1 VAAPA
6 VGLDARATISPLPQ
20 QEAELLGTLAL
31 IILFTA
37 LGGLLSVTFAGVF
50 LLIPEGPRARFLPH
64 LVSFATGAL
73 LGAALLALVPEALE
87 RAGMDGAHGI
97 GVALVAGIVMFFIL
111 EKLVL
116 WRHSHS
122 GEYAD
127 HGAHHA
133 HHEHREQASA
143 VLVIIGDSIHNALDG
158 VIIGAAFLTDVR
170 LGIVTAVAVMA
181 HEIPQEV
188 GDFAVLLHSGM
199 GRGRALLLN
208 LLSSLTSVIGGVVAY
223 FALGSA
229 IQVLPYAIAVAAAC
243 FIYVAVADLIPGLHR
258 RVKVRESIAQVV
270 LISLGI
276 VVIAIVEQ
284 HAH

>member
-1 VAAPA
+1 M
-6 VGLDARATISPLPQ
+6 S
-20 QEAELLGTLAL
+20 TLAL

-37 LGGLLSVTFAGVF
+37 LGGLLSVMLAGVF
-50 LLIPEGPRARFLPH
+50 LLVPDGPRSRVLPH
-64 LVSFATGAL
+64 LVSFATGTL
-73 LGAALLALVPEALE
+73 LGAALLALV
-87 RAGMDGAHGI
+87 G
-97 GVALVAGIVMFFIL
+97 GIVLFFVL

-133 HHEHREQASA
+133 HHDHREQASA

-158 VIIGAAFLTDVR
+158 VIIGAAFLTDPK
-170 LGIVTAVAVMA
+170 LGIVTAVAVMT
-181 HEIPQEV
+181 HEIPQEI

-199 GRGRALLLN
+199 SRGRALLLN

-223 FALGSA
+223 LGLGNA
-229 IQVLPYAIAVAAAC
+229 TGVVPYAVAVAAAS

-258 RVKVRESIAQVV
+258 RVSLRESITQVI

-276 VVIAIVEQ
+276 AVIAIVER

>member
-1 VAAPA
+1 
-6 VGLDARATISPLPQ
+6 LT
-20 QEAELLGTLAL
+20 TLAL
-31 IILFTA
+31 IIVFTA
-37 LGGLLSVTFAGVF
+37 LGGILSVICAGIF
-50 LLIPEGPRARFLPH
+50 LLVPNGPRGRLLPH

-87 RAGMDGAHGI
+87 SVGPNGARGI
-97 GVALVAGIVMFFIL
+97 GIALTAGIVLFFVL

-127 HGAHHA
+127 HGAHHD

-158 VIIGAAFLTDVR
+158 VIIGAAFLTDIR
-170 LGIVTAVAVMA
+170 LGIVTALAVMA
-181 HEIPQEV
+181 HEIPQEI

-199 GRGRALLLN
+199 SRGRALLFN
-208 LLSSLTSVIGGVVAY
+208 LISSLTSVIGGLVAY
-223 FALGSA
+223 FTLGSA
-229 IQVLPYAIAVAAAC
+229 LRILPYAVAVAAAS
-243 FIYVAVADLIPGLHR
+243 FIYVSMADLIPGLHR
-258 RVKVRESIAQVV
+258 RISARESVAQVV

-276 VVIAIVEQ
+276 AVIATVEGY
-284 HAH
+284 AHHH

>member
-1 VAAPA
+1 
-6 VGLDARATISPLPQ
+6 LSTFY
-20 QEAELLGTLAL
+20 L
-31 IILFTA
+31 ILLFTA
-37 LGGLLSVTFAGVF
+37 LGGVLSVICAGIF
-50 LLIPEGPRARFLPH
+50 LLIPDGPRARVLPH

-73 LGAALLALVPEALE
+73 LGASLLALVPEALE
-87 RAGMDGAHGI
+87 GAGPQGAHGV
-97 GVALVAGIVMFFIL
+97 GLALVAGIVLFFVL

-158 VIIGAAFLTDVR
+158 VIIGAAFLSDIK
-170 LGIVTAVAVMA
+170 LGIVTALAVMA
-181 HEIPQEV
+181 HEIPQEI

-199 GRGRALLLN
+199 SRVRALALN
-208 LLSSLTSVIGGVVAY
+208 LMSSLTSVLGGVVAY
-223 FALGSA
+223 FTLGSA
-229 IQVLPYAIAVAAAC
+229 LRILPYAVAVAAAS
-243 FIYVAVADLIPGLHR
+243 FIYVSMADLIPGLHR
-258 RVKVRESIAQVV
+258 RISARESVAQVV

-276 VVIAIVEQ
+276 AVIAMVER

>member
-1 VAAPA
+1 M
-6 VGLDARATISPLPQ
+6 
-20 QEAELLGTLAL
+20 GTLAL

-37 LGGLLSVTFAGVF
+37 LGGVLSVIFAGVF
-50 LLIPEGPRARFLPH
+50 LLIPEEPRARILPH
-64 LVSFATGAL
+64 LVSFATGTL
-73 LGAALLALVPEALE
+73 LGAALLALVPDALMSS
-87 RAGMDGAHGI
+87 GVDGAHGI
-97 GVALVAGIVMFFIL
+97 GLALVAGIVAFFVL

-158 VIIGAAFLTDVR
+158 VIIAAAFLTDVR
-170 LGIVTAVAVMA
+170 LGIVTAVAVMTR
-181 HEIPQEV
+181 EIPQEV

-199 GRGRALLLN
+199 SRGRALLLN
-208 LLSSLTSVIGGVVAY
+208 LLSSLTSVIGGLIAY
-223 FALGSA
+223 FTLGSA
-229 IQVLPYAIAVAAAC
+229 LRVLPYAVAVAAAC

-258 RVKVRESIAQVV
+258 RVRVRESIAQVV
-270 LISLGI
+270 LITLGI
-276 VVIAIVEQ
+276 AIIALVER

>member
-1 VAAPA
+1 
-6 VGLDARATISPLPQ
+6 LTT
-20 QEAELLGTLAL
+20 LLL
-31 IILFTA
+31 IIVFTA
-37 LGGLLSVTFAGVF
+37 LGGILSVICAGIF
-50 LLIPEGPRARFLPH
+50 LLVPDGPRGRVLPH

-87 RAGMDGAHGI
+87 SVGPNGAHGVGI
-97 GVALVAGIVMFFIL
+97 ALTAGIVLFFVL

-127 HGAHHA
+127 HGAHHH

-170 LGIVTAVAVMA
+170 LGIITALAVMA
-181 HEIPQEV
+181 HEIPQEI

-199 GRGRALLLN
+199 SRGRALLFN
-208 LLSSLTSVIGGVVAY
+208 LLSSLTSVIGGLVAY
-223 FALGSA
+223 FTLGSA
-229 IQVLPYAIAVAAAC
+229 LRILPYAVAVAAAS
-243 FIYVAVADLIPGLHR
+243 FIYVSMADLIPGLHR
-258 RVKVRESIAQVV
+258 RVSARESVAQVV

-276 VVIAIVEQ
+276 AAIALVEH

>member
-1 VAAPA
+1 
-6 VGLDARATISPLPQ
+6 LS
-20 QEAELLGTLAL
+20 TLAL
-31 IILFTA
+31 ILLFTA
-37 LGGLLSVTFAGVF
+37 LGGVLSVICAGVF
-50 LLIPEGPRARFLPH
+50 LLLPDGPRGRLLPH

-87 RAGMDGAHGI
+87 GADARGI
-97 GVALVAGIVMFFIL
+97 GFALVVGIVVFFVL

-122 GEYAD
+122 SEYAD

-158 VIIGAAFLTDVR
+158 VIIGAAFLTDVS
-170 LGIVTAVAVMA
+170 LGVITALAVTA
-181 HEIPQEV
+181 HEIPQEI

-199 GRGRALLLN
+199 SRGRALAFN
-208 LLSSLTSVIGGVVAY
+208 LMSSLTSVIGGLVAY
-223 FALGSA
+223 FTLGSA
-229 IQVLPYAIAVAAAC
+229 LKILPYAIAVAAAS
-243 FIYVAVADLIPGLHR
+243 FIYVSMADLIPGLHR
-258 RVKVRESIAQVV
+258 RVSARESVAQVI

-276 VVIAIVEQ
+276 AAIAVVEA

>member
-1 VAAPA
+1 MS
-6 VGLDARATISPLPQ
+6 I
-20 QEAELLGTLAL
+20 LAL
-31 IILFTA
+31 IVLFTA
-37 LGGLLSVTFAGVF
+37 LGGVVSVIFAGVF
-50 LLIPEGPRARFLPH
+50 LLVPDVPRARVLPH

-73 LGAALLALVPEALE
+73 LGAALLALIPEALE
-87 RAGMDGAHGI
+87 RAGTGGAYGI
-97 GVALVAGIVMFFIL
+97 GVALVGGIVLFFIL

-158 VIIGAAFLTDVR
+158 VIIGAAFLTDLR

-199 GRGRALLLN
+199 SRGRALLMN
-208 LLSSLTSVIGGVVAY
+208 LLSSLTSVIGGVFAY
-223 FALGSA
+223 FALGSTM
-229 IQVLPYAIAVAAAC
+229 QMLPYAIAVAAAC
-243 FIYVAVADLIPGLHR
+243 FIYVAMADLIPGLHR
-258 RVKVRESIAQVV
+258 RVRPLESIAQVV

-276 VVIAIVEQ
+276 AVIALVER